1 MASAVLRGAEPRH
14 TRAASPVIA
23 ACSEVEAVKQY
34 AVVLVGLIWVVGSTG
49 RSSAQDTL
57 TFSLDEVSE
66 GVADTH
72 GKAQRVTIE
81 ASLDGLQW
89 GMTKP
94 ALLALLKQRIRV
106 DFEKQIKAER
116 DIVRQDALYQE
127 AQQRYLSI
135 RSGFVAFDGRKTGW
149 DVSPLVDEFRHGSGE
164 SLLVVDDEQ
173 AREHYFFINGRLWK
187 WYRELKPGAWDGAG
201 ADYDRM
207 AARLRSAFG
216 AAKPQQQRRNE
227 AGTPLTGAV
236 FEDERSSVTLLKRGA
251 ETCLVYEERAT
262 LAHLAMLREKALP
275 RGPKQNG
282 ALDMILM
289 TPSQREAWRQQQ
301 DNAERRAQNTRQAQA
316 E

>member
-1 MASAVLRGAEPRH
+1 M
-14 TRAASPVIA
+14 
-23 ACSEVEAVKQY
+23 KQF
-34 AVVLVGLIWVVGSTG
+34 AVVLVGLILVVGSSG
-49 RSSAQDTL
+49 KSSAQDTL

-66 GVADTH
+66 GVVDAH
-72 GKAQRVTIE
+72 GKGSRVTIE

-89 GMTKP
+89 GMTKT
-94 ALLALLKQRIRV
+94 ALLALLKQRIRA

-135 RSGFVAFDGRKTGW
+135 RSGFIVFDGRKTGW

-164 SLLVVDDEQ
+164 SLLVMDDEQ

-201 ADYDRM
+201 ADYDQM
-207 AARLRSAFG
+207 ATRLRSDFG
-216 AAKPQQQRRNE
+216 AAKPQQERRNE
-227 AGTPLTGAV
+227 AGAPLAGAV
-236 FEDERSSVTLLKRGA
+236 FGDERSRVTLLKRGA
-251 ETCLVYEERAT
+251 ETCLIYEERAT
-262 LAHLAMLREKALP
+262 LAQLAMLRAKALP

-282 ALDMILM
+282 ALDMVLM

-301 DNAERRAQNTRQAQA
+301 EDADRKKSASREQA